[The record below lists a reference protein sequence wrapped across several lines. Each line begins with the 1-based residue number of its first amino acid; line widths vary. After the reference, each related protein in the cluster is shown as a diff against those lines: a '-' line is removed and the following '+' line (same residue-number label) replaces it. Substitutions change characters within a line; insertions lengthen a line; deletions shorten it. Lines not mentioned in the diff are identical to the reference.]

1 MKPGNEVMNMACQC
15 GCGTTATAEPE
26 TVETVSAD
34 VGCGCGSGGTVSD
47 RELKLERVV
56 MELDK
61 RLSKLEASH

>member
-1 MKPGNEVMNMACQC
+1 MACQC

-26 TVETVSAD
+26 TVQTVDAD
-34 VGCGCGSGGTVSD
+34 GGCGCGSTVSD

-61 RLSKLEASH
+61 RLSKLEAAR